1 MAESGIADYQ
11 VIDYIGLVTPAQTPA
26 STIKAANAVL
36 REILQMEDV
45 KAKFLE
51 QGIEAKGSTPEEYRS
66 IARKEGERWGRVV
79 KDANIPPNI

>member
-1 MAESGIADYQ
+1 
-11 VIDYIGLVTPAQTPA
+11 
-26 STIKAANAVL
+26 VL

-79 KDANIPPNI
+79 KDANIRPISRGSLNKRATLIVIFTA